1 MVEAL
6 ASLTDSAG
14 EKAFKKG
21 KKAITTSLFK
31 WSADYLEGSIQ
42 FEKAAKSF
50 KVSGMEDRAKE
61 AWLLYA
67 DCCEKNSEMNGAA
80 EGFQEAAFLTADAD

>member
-1 MVEAL
+1 MVESL
-6 ASLTDSAG
+6 SSLTDSAG

-21 KKAITTSLFK
+21 QKAITTGLFK
-31 WSADYLEGSIQ
+31 WSADYLEGSMQ

-50 KVSGMEDRAKE
+50 ALTGLESRAKE
-61 AWLLYA
+61 AWLMYA

-80 EGFQEAAFLTADAD
+80 EGF